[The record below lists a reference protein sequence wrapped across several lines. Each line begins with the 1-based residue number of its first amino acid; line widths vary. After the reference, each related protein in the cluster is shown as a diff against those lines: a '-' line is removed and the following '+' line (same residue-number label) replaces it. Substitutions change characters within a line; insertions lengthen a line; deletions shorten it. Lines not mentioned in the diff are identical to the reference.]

1 MPAHTLEAAIRMPQD
16 IAVDICGLCKSFDGK
31 IAVNDVTFTVRCGEV
46 FGFMGHNGAGKT
58 TTLRMLLGLL
68 KPTRGRASVLG
79 HDIVADSLAIRRVTG
94 YLPGDYALPGEMTA
108 RTFLRYVGAMFGLSG
123 DGLERR
129 IEELLRQFGLSAD
142 ADQRLRTFSSGMS
155 QKVGLAQAL
164 LNAPRVLLLDEP
176 TAGLD
181 PIGRRDTLGLIRHLA
196 RDDGVTVLF
205 STHILTDIERV
216 CERAAILHHGRLIA
230 CGNLAELKR
239 AHGADQMDDLYLT
252 LVEAAA

>member
-1 MPAHTLEAAIRMPQD
+1 MAED
-16 IAVDICGLCKSFDGK
+16 IAIDIRGLSKSFDGT
-31 IAVNDVTFTVRCGEV
+31 IAVNEVSFTVRLGEV

-68 KPTRGRASVLG
+68 RPTGGSASVLG

-94 YLPGDYALPGEMTA
+94 FLPGDYALPGEMTA
-108 RTFLRYVGAMFGLSG
+108 RQFMRYVGAMFGLAG
-123 DGLERR
+123 GALERR
-129 IEELLRQFGLSAD
+129 IDRLLEQFGLSGVAD
-142 ADQRLRTFSSGMS
+142 HKLRTFSSGMT

-176 TAGLD
+176 TSGLD
-181 PIGRRDTLGLIRHLA
+181 PIGRRDTLDLIRELA
-196 RDDGVTVLF
+196 RDHSVTVLF

-230 CGNLAELKR
+230 SGNLADLKR
-239 AHGADQMDDLYLT
+239 SHGAEQMDDLYLT

>member
-1 MPAHTLEAAIRMPQD
+1 MAHD
-16 IAVDICGLCKSFDGK
+16 IAIDIRGLSKYFNGAVAVD
-31 IAVNDVTFTVRCGEV
+31 NVTFTVRLGEV

-68 KPTRGRASVLG
+68 RPTKGSASVLG
-79 HDIVADSLAIRRVTG
+79 HDIVQDSLAIRRVTG
-94 YLPGDYALPGEMTA
+94 FLPGDYALPGEMTA
-108 RTFLRYVGAMFGLSG
+108 RQFLRYVGAMFGLAG
-123 DGLERR
+123 GALERR
-129 IEELLRQFGLSAD
+129 IEQLLGQFDLSDVAD
-142 ADQRLRTFSSGMS
+142 HRLRTFSSGMT

-176 TAGLD
+176 TSGLD
-181 PIGRRDTLGLIRHLA
+181 PMGRRDILDLIRNLA

-230 CGNLAELKR
+230 NGNLAELKLK
-239 AHGADQMDDLYLT
+239 HGAEQMDDLYLT